1 MRQEPCGAG
10 GRTLAALGIRRRVVE
25 IAIDVENMNV
35 FRRHT
40 LQSLSRADHDT
51 AVAPDQQRDVHGLL
65 QVGSIRSRTQSQ
77 AIRGPGQLLIGGI
90 E

>member
-1 MRQEPCGAG
+1 MRQEPYGAG

-40 LQSLSRADHDT
+40 LQSLSRADHNT
-51 AVAPDQQRDVHGLL
+51 AVAPDQQRDVRGLL
-65 QVGSIRSRTQSQ
+65 QVGLNTLANAVPMRSG
-77 AIRGPGQLLIGGI
+77 GPADS
-90 E
+90 